1 VIIYVSIFVPGMNED
16 ELITYKYMMNY
27 LQTTGS
33 HLSQM
38 LEVGCG
44 PTLHNV
50 IPLIRFVDEIH
61 MADYLPDNLEQ
72 IQLWLDNHPDAH
84 NWDVHIKT
92 ALELEGDK
100 AKTAI

>member
-1 VIIYVSIFVPGMNED
+1 
-16 ELITYKYMMNY
+16 
-27 LQTTGS
+27 
-33 HLSQM
+33 
-38 LEVGCG
+38 
-44 PTLHNV
+44 
-50 IPLIRFVDEIH
+50 

>member
-1 VIIYVSIFVPGMNED
+1 MTKKNKKAQSFKKDFCPRDYLCFYLSGPEMNED

-44 PTLHNV
+44 PT
-50 IPLIRFVDEIH
+50 
-61 MADYLPDNLEQ
+61 
-72 IQLWLDNHPDAH
+72 
-84 NWDVHIKT
+84 
-92 ALELEGDK
+92 
-100 AKTAI
+100 